1 LVNTTRQFPQRIIRG
16 ERSPVLVIL
25 SGLAT
30 TALALLGVYIL
41 DVTSDD
47 FHIMGWYA
55 NYVLPAGAIIVGVVA
70 SSGYGLASWFTGIK
84 ITRKLLWT
92 VLALQTIAYFA
103 AQYIEF
109 KQLHLV
115 HPEGHEVGFLE
126 YFDAVARSF
135 AWKQDDGSP
144 GQPLGMW
151 GYFFRGLEIVG
162 FAAGGLIVPA
172 VLRKTPYC
180 EPCQRYMRAKLLC
193 LIPASLPL
201 KQFKKRDAEGKANHQ
216 AEQNQAFER
225 GKGLL
230 ESLRQAAVANKRPE
244 FQTALTE
251 LGARRK
257 ATGKLPL
264 RISVSLVRCL
274 GCHAG
279 KFNVALLAGQGN
291 KIQRTDL
298 GPTVL
303 EPDFVR
309 AITRESRD

>member
-1 LVNTTRQFPQRIIRG
+1 
-16 ERSPVLVIL
+16 
-25 SGLAT
+25 
-30 TALALLGVYIL
+30 
-41 DVTSDD
+41 
-47 FHIMGWYA
+47 
-55 NYVLPAGAIIVGVVA
+55 LPAGAILVGMVA

-115 HPEGHEVGFLE
+115 HREGHEVGFLE
-126 YFDAVARSF
+126 YFDLVARSF

-151 GYFFRGLEIVG
+151 GYLFRGLEITG

-180 EPCQRYMRAKLLC
+180 EPCQRYMRAKQLC

-201 KQFKKRDAEGKANHQ
+201 KKFKKRDTEGKASHD

-230 ESLRQAAVANKRPE
+230 ESLRQAAVANKSPE

-251 LGARRK
+251 LGARQK
-257 ATGKLPL
+257 ETGKLPL

-274 GCHAG
+274 GCHSGRLGAT
-279 KFNVALLAGQGN
+279 LLAGQGN
-291 KIQRTDL
+291 KTQRTDL
-298 GPTVL
+298 GVTVL
-303 EPDFVR
+303 EQDFVR
-309 AITRESRD
+309 AIARQ

>member
-1 LVNTTRQFPQRIIRG
+1 VKTTAQIPLRIIRG

-30 TALALLGVYIL
+30 TAVALLGVYIL
-41 DVTSDD
+41 DVTSED

-115 HPEGHEVGFLE
+115 HQEGHEVGFLE

-151 GYFFRGLEIVG
+151 GYFFRGLEILG
-162 FAAGGLIVPA
+162 FAAAGLIVPA
-172 VLRKTPYC
+172 ALRKSPYC
-180 EPCQRYMRAKLLC
+180 EPCQRYMRTKVLC
-193 LIPASLPL
+193 LIPASLPR
-201 KQFKKRDAEGKANHQ
+201 KKIKKRDTEGKANHE

-230 ESLRQAAVANKRPE
+230 ESLRLAAVANKSPE

-257 ATGKLPL
+257 ETGKLPL

-274 GCHAG
+274 GCHSG
-279 KFNVALLAGQGN
+279 SLEVALLAGQGN
-291 KIQRTDL
+291 KIQRTGL
-298 GPTVL
+298 GATPL
-303 EPDFVR
+303 EQDFVR
-309 AITRESRD
+309 AIPRK

>member
-1 LVNTTRQFPQRIIRG
+1 MPTAPQIQLRMARG
-16 ERSPVLVIL
+16 ERSPALVIL
-25 SGLAT
+25 SGLGT
-30 TALALLGVYIL
+30 TALALLGVYLL
-41 DVTSDD
+41 DIATDD

-92 VLALQTIAYFA
+92 VLALQILAYFA

-115 HPEGHEVGFLE
+115 HREGHEVGFFE
-126 YFDAVARSF
+126 YFDAVTRSF
-135 AWKQDDGSP
+135 AWKQHDGSA

-151 GYFFRGLEIVG
+151 GYFFRGLEILG

-172 VLRKTPYC
+172 ALRKSPYC
-180 EPCQRYMRAKLLC
+180 EPCQRYMRAKQLC
-193 LIPASLPL
+193 LIPASVPV
-201 KQFKKRDAEGKANHQ
+201 KKIKKSDAEGKVAHE
-216 AEQNQAFER
+216 AEQNQALER

-230 ESLRQAAVANKRPE
+230 ESLRQAAAANRIPE
-244 FQTALTE
+244 FQTALSE

-257 ATGKLPL
+257 VTGKLPL

-274 GCHAG
+274 GCDSGRLEA
-279 KFNVALLAGQGN
+279 ALLAGQGN

-298 GPTVL
+298 DAASL
-303 EPDFVR
+303 EQDFVR
-309 AITRESRD
+309 AIGRK